1 MTDSVNFQQRLTAR
15 LLTWSVLS
23 LLVGA
28 LLQVPAAPFWR
39 AFGQQAMGWGAIDA
53 AIALF
58 GRRGLN
64 KKLVQEYAAE
74 KQEQDVRM
82 LRRVLWVNAGLDVL
96 YVAGGINLM
105 RTRGRDDARMRGHGA
120 GVVVQGAFLLLFDL
134 VHAVLA
140 GRILRRNP

>member
-1 MTDSVNFQQRLTAR
+1 MTELVSFQQRLTAR
-15 LLTWSVLS
+15 LLTWSALS

-28 LLQVPAAPFWR
+28 LLQMPANPFWR
-39 AFGQQAMGWGAIDA
+39 AFGQQAMGWGAIDG

-64 KKLVQEYAAE
+64 KKLVREYAVE
-74 KQEQDVRM
+74 KQAQDVRM

-96 YVAGGINLM
+96 YVEGGLNLM
-105 RTRGRDDARMRGHGA
+105 RTRGRSDARMRGHGA

-134 VHAVLA
+134 VHAVFA
-140 GRILRRNP
+140 GRILRRDL